1 MRNPTRAA
9 RIKQQTTPAAQLSG
23 ANAIVAN
30 YIRDNRLDVAMETS
44 RQISARLG
52 VSNATVVRTAQHL
65 GFRGFKELRDALRK
79 ALLSG
84 V

>member
-1 MRNPTRAA
+1 MRKPA
-9 RIKQQTTPAAQLSG
+9 RVRSQTKPDAQPRG

-30 YIRDNRLDVAMETS
+30 YIRDHRLDASMETA

-52 VSNATVVRTAQHL
+52 VSNATVVRAAQHL
-65 GFRGFKELRDALRK
+65 GFSGFKELRDALRK
-79 ALLSG
+79 SLLNG

>member
-1 MRNPTRAA
+1 MRKSA
-9 RIKQQTTPAAQLSG
+9 RVRSQTKPDARLRG

-30 YIRDNRLDVAMETS
+30 YIRDNRLEASMETA

-52 VSNATVVRTAQHL
+52 VSDATVVRAAQRL

-79 ALLSG
+79 SLLKG